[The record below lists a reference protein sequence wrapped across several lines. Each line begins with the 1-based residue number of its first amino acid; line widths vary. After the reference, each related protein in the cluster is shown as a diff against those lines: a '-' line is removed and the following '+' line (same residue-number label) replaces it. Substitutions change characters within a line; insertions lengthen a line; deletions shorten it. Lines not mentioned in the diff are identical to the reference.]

1 MSGFDSTGSMSGFDA
16 TGSMPGS
23 LSAMT
28 EPQAKTFCGDMCR
41 AHGFCCNNPDVGSN
55 QMFSCAQAC
64 MVRYY
69 GASQATCDALI
80 TAQVGAQPGSG
91 GCSNS
96 FQNHQFSFC
105 SRCDD
110 LSPSCPRG
118 VQGASAGHT
127 GCAMSFDI
135 STGSMSGG
143 HGSMS
148 GFDTTG
154 SMSGFPGDHGSMSG
168 FDNPGSMS
176 GFNDFGSMSGSMS
189 SFSGDHGSMSGF
201 DTTGSMSGF
210 SNSGSMSGSMGGFD
224 DHGSMGSFDDFGF
237 GSMSGGLSM

>member
-1 MSGFDSTGSMSGFDA
+1 
-16 TGSMPGS
+16 
-23 LSAMT
+23 
-28 EPQAKTFCGDMCR
+28 
-41 AHGFCCNNPDVGSN
+41 
-55 QMFSCAQAC
+55 

-69 GASQATCDALI
+69 GASQATCDTLI

-110 LSPSCPRG
+110 LSPSCPHG
-118 VQGASAGHT
+118 VQSASAGHT

-143 HGSMS
+143 FNDFGAMS
-148 GFDTTG
+148 G

-168 FDNPGSMS
+168 FDNHGSMS

-189 SFSGDHGSMSGF
+189 GFPGDHGSMSGF
-201 DTTGSMSGF
+201 DNHGSMSG
-210 SNSGSMSGSMGGFD
+210 
-224 DHGSMGSFDDFGF
+224 
-237 GSMSGGLSM
+237 